1 MVLKSTFAPPHVAAL
16 LVTAA
21 NAHGKRLLRRT
32 GRDVLRVV
40 RMAGPPLGN
49 GWRHRLGLEANFLV
63 RIFGLVVYA
72 RGFVVYLARA
82 PHGT

>member
-1 MVLKSTFAPPHVAAL
+1 MLKSTFAPPHVAAL

-49 GWRHRLGLEANFLV
+49 GWRHRLGLEA
-63 RIFGLVVYA
+63 IFWFNNIVG
-72 RGFVVYLARA
+72 
-82 PHGT
+82 GTYPKSQD

>member
-1 MVLKSTFAPPHVAAL
+1 MLKSTFAPPHVAAL

-32 GRDVLRVV
+32 GRDVLRVA

-49 GWRHRLGLEANFLV
+49 GWRHRLGLEAIFLV
-63 RIFGLVVYA
+63 RFFGLVLHA
-72 RGFVVYLARA
+72 RGFVLHRTRGPY
-82 PHGT
+82 GT

>member
-32 GRDVLRVV
+32 GRDVLRVA
-40 RMAGPPLGN
+40 RMAGAPLGN

-63 RIFGLVVYA
+63 RIFGLVLHA
-72 RGFVVYLARA
+72 RGFVLQAHRA
-82 PHGT
+82 PDGT

>member
-1 MVLKSTFAPPHVAAL
+1 MLKSTFAPPHVAAL

-32 GRDVLRVV
+32 GRDVLRVA
-40 RMAGPPLGN
+40 RMAEPPLGN

-63 RIFGLVVYA
+63 RIFGLVIHA
-72 RGFVVYLARA
+72 RGVVIQAHRA
-82 PHGT
+82 PDDT